1 MVIVDGKS
9 PQTIPTM
16 DTPPEA
22 QKLPKCRLFFILTII
37 LILSLVLL
45 AGYCA
50 WLFVL
55 YETDVEQMEHSDESF
70 MKNPT
75 ESPIEDAIHFS
86 TSLPEADKDY
96 LIKSV
101 NTDLEGSFSED
112 EGGDFGFLGSSS
124 SVESVYD
131 SSLPYGSS
139 ETSVSLS
146 LSWPEV
152 YEYSYSDSS
161 SLSVDDTTKKADQFL
176 IPDRKG
182 KLRSGG
188 LKGFLDNLRNNGG
201 RDTTVEDVLSYDV
214 MSSYWIRHPID
225 DDVEES
231 QSITAF
237 DSDFTEWSD
246 WVEPSDEGSGSWQED
261 DSWFSSDWPIDL
273 FSETLSEVDSYV
285 GSGDS
290 YDIVDEYIPRPV
302 DRPTITI
309 DESPAERIEIAVC
322 NWPKR
327 LFDKEAQLFGSVKMA
342 QYSNPSYDVTSL
354 STSNVFITQ
363 IRSEVDGVL
372 TARIFMRDYS
382 VSIVAVRELVKTPM
396 STFSSCYFSF
406 LTPDLQED
414 AFGDDYSGDGDD
426 EDEFEGSGA
435 EFEDDLQE
443 LTLEIRNPVLLGSN
457 LPIFSQPIAKICM
470 HSTKYWATSIH
481 IKP

>member
-1 MVIVDGKS
+1 
-9 PQTIPTM
+9 M

-290 YDIVDEYIPRPV
+290 YDIVVSMTFILSF
-302 DRPTITI
+302 I
-309 DESPAERIEIAVC
+309 
-322 NWPKR
+322 R
-327 LFDKEAQLFGSVKMA
+327 LFTDFIRTFLNTFDTDLPLSRLPKLRVTVNVNWQN
-342 QYSNPSYDVTSL
+342 SNHS
-354 STSNVFITQ
+354 F
-363 IRSEVDGVL
+363 IRSFLPSHIRPFVRSSVRLFVRPLIHFVTDSLYQDCPKYLKGFFCKFPVSRKPFL
-372 TARIFMRDYS
+372 LS
-382 VSIVAVRELVKTPM
+382 VSMNIIVV
-396 STFSSCYFSF
+396 Y
-406 LTPDLQED
+406 DLNQ
-414 AFGDDYSGDGDD
+414 G
-426 EDEFEGSGA
+426 
-435 EFEDDLQE
+435 
-443 LTLEIRNPVLLGSN
+443 
-457 LPIFSQPIAKICM
+457 
-470 HSTKYWATSIH
+470 
-481 IKP
+481 